1 MPGSLG
7 AALAR
12 AARRLSDEYNARMS
26 TPFDFNPFDDATRRN
41 PYPLYARGRELG
53 IHRHAGLPVSSL
65 FRYADI
71 VDVLKDASLWSN
83 KFPPQPDFEE
93 FMDRPPSMIGTD
105 PPEHERLR
113 GLVNQ
118 AFTPRI
124 IRRLEPRMVEIAD
137 RLLDAALAKREV
149 DLVQALTYPLP
160 VTVIA
165 EIIGVP
171 TEDNAR
177 FKDWSDKLVETLGVG
192 LFGPPSRELL
202 LRNRAIVD
210 ELGDY
215 FRRLVELRR
224 ADPREDLLTG
234 LSQAELEGS
243 KLSFD
248 ELLQMLILLLVAGN
262 ETTTTLIG
270 NAVLTLLDHPEAL
283 ERLRREPELVPYAVE
298 EVLRFSSPV
307 QLDPR
312 RATRDTELCGEK
324 LREGEMVICWLGSA
338 NRDESMFRDPERFDL
353 ARKESR
359 HLAFG
364 FGTHYCLGS
373 NLARLEAQIAV
384 RSLLAHTKSF
394 RLTTGDPLPLHRSLV
409 FRSFTQIPLE
419 LVPA

>member
-1 MPGSLG
+1 MP
-7 AALAR
+7 
-12 AARRLSDEYNARMS
+12 N
-26 TPFDFNPFDDATRRN
+26 PFDFNPFEDATRRN
-41 PYPLYARGRELG
+41 PFPLYARGRELR
-53 IHRHAGLPVSSL
+53 IHRHPGLPVFSV
-65 FRYADI
+65 FGYADT
-71 VDVLKDASLWSN
+71 VDVLRDSATWSN
-83 KFPPQPDFEE
+83 KFLPPPE
-93 FMDRPPSMIGTD
+93 FPELADRAPSMLGTD

-118 AFTPRI
+118 AFTPKI
-124 IRRLEPRMVEIAD
+124 IRRLEPRMIEIAHQ
-137 RLLDAALAKREV
+137 LLDRALARRKV

-171 TEDNAR
+171 AEDGAR
-177 FKDWSDKLVETLGVG
+177 FKDWSDKLVETLGAG
-192 LFGPPSRELL
+192 LFTPPDRATFE
-202 LRNRAIVD
+202 RNRAIAD
-210 ELGDY
+210 ELGEY

-224 ADPREDLLTG
+224 VEPREDLLTG
-234 LSQAELEGS
+234 LAQAELEGS

-270 NAVLTLLDHPEAL
+270 NTVLTLLEHPTEL
-283 ERLRREPELVPYAVE
+283 ERLRREPELVPSAIE

-312 RATRDTELCGEK
+312 RATRDVEVGGEK
-324 LREGEMVICWLGSA
+324 VREGEMAICWLGSA
-338 NRDESMFRDPERFDL
+338 NRDASVFREPDRFDVS
-353 ARKESR
+353 RRENR

-373 NLARLEAQIAV
+373 NLARLEAQIAL
-384 RSLLAHTKSF
+384 RALLERTKSF
-394 RLTTGDPLPLHRSLV
+394 ALTTSKPLPLHRSLV
-409 FRSFTQIPLE
+409 FRSFTEIPVE

>member
-1 MPGSLG
+1 MTTLF
-7 AALAR
+7 
-12 AARRLSDEYNARMS
+12 E
-26 TPFDFNPFDDATRRN
+26 FNPFDDATRRD
-41 PYPLYARGRELG
+41 PFPLYARGRELG
-53 IHRHAGLPVSSL
+53 IHRHAGLPVFSV
-65 FRYADI
+65 FRYADT
-71 VDVLKDASLWSN
+71 VDVLRDSGTWSRV
-83 KFPPQPDFEE
+83 FPPPPGLEE
-93 FMDRPPSMIGTD
+93 FGGRPPSMIGTD

-118 AFTPRI
+118 AFTPKI
-124 IRRLEPRMVEIAD
+124 IRRLEPRMVEIANE
-137 RLLDAALAKREV
+137 LLDVGLAKRNV

-160 VTVIA
+160 VTIIA

-177 FKDWSDKLVETLGVG
+177 FKSWSDKLVETLGAG
-192 LFGPPSRELL
+192 LFAPPSRELL
-202 LRNRAIVD
+202 QRNRAIVD

-234 LSQAELEGS
+234 LALAELEGS

-270 NAVLTLLDHPEAL
+270 NTVLTLVEHRAEL
-283 ERLRREPELVPYAVE
+283 ERLRRDPELVPSAIE

-312 RATRDTELCGEK
+312 RASRDVELCGEK
-324 LREGEMVICWLGSA
+324 VREGEMAISWLGSA
-338 NRDESMFRDPERFDL
+338 NRDESVFREPDRFDVG
-353 ARKESR
+353 RKENR

-373 NLARLEAQIAV
+373 NLARLEAQIAL
-384 RSLLAHTKSF
+384 RALLARTKSF
-394 RLTTGDPLPLHRSLV
+394 ELATLKPLPLHRSLV
-409 FRSFTQIPLE
+409 FRSFTEIPVE

>member
-1 MPGSLG
+1 
-7 AALAR
+7 
-12 AARRLSDEYNARMS
+12 MS

-41 PYPLYARGRELG
+41 PFAQYARGRALG
-53 IHRHAGLPVSSL
+53 IHRHAGLPVHSV
-65 FRYADI
+65 FRYADT
-71 VDVLKDASLWSN
+71 VEVLRDSATWSSVFQPPAD
-83 KFPPQPDFEE
+83 FPELAN
-93 FMDRPPSMIGTD
+93 RPPSMIGTD

-118 AFTPRI
+118 AFTPKI
-124 IRRLEPRMVEIAD
+124 IRRLEPRMVEIANQ
-137 RLLDAALAKREV
+137 LLDDALAARKV

-171 TEDNAR
+171 TEDSAR

-192 LFGPPSRELL
+192 LFAPPDRAMFE
-202 LRNRAIVD
+202 RNRAISD
-210 ELGDY
+210 ELGEY
-215 FRRLVELRR
+215 FKRLVELRR
-224 ADPREDLLTG
+224 ADPRPDLLTG
-234 LSQAELEGS
+234 LAQAELEGS

-270 NAVLTLLDHPEAL
+270 NTVLTLLEHPDQLA
-283 ERLRREPELVPYAVE
+283 RLRSDPALIPSAIE

-312 RATRDTELCGEK
+312 RATRDVELCGEK
-324 LREGEMVICWLGSA
+324 IREGEMAITWIGSA
-338 NRDESMFRDPERFDL
+338 NRDADVFREPEVFDV
-353 ARKESR
+353 ARKENR
-359 HLAFG
+359 HVAFG

-373 NLARLEAQIAV
+373 NLARLEAQIALRALLEHT
-384 RSLLAHTKSF
+384 RSF
-394 RLTTGDPLPLHRSLV
+394 ELTTSAPLPLHRSLV
-409 FRSFTQIPLE
+409 FRSFTSIPVE

>member
-1 MPGSLG
+1 MP
-7 AALAR
+7 
-12 AARRLSDEYNARMS
+12 
-26 TPFDFNPFDDATRRN
+26 TPFEFNPFDDATRRN
-41 PYPLYARGRELG
+41 PFPLYARGRELG
-53 IHRHAGLPVSSL
+53 IHRHAGLPVLSV
-65 FRYADI
+65 FRYADT
-71 VDVLKDASLWSN
+71 VEVLRDSATFSN
-83 KFPPQPDFEE
+83 VFPPPPELADF
-93 FMDRPPSMIGTD
+93 DGRPPSMLGTD

-118 AFTPRI
+118 AFTPKI

-137 RLLDAALAKREV
+137 QLLDSGLAQRRV

-177 FKDWSDKLVETLGVG
+177 FKDWSDKLVETLGTG
-192 LFGPPSRELL
+192 LFAPPNRETLE
-202 LRNRAIVD
+202 RNRAIVD
-210 ELGDY
+210 ELGEY

-234 LSQAELEGS
+234 LAQAELEGS

-270 NAVLTLLDHPEAL
+270 NTVLTLLDHPAELA
-283 ERLRREPELVPYAVE
+283 RLRRDPELVPSAIE
-298 EVLRFSSPV
+298 EVLRYSSPV

-312 RATRDTELCGEK
+312 RAARDVELCGEK
-324 LREGEMVICWLGSA
+324 VREGEMVISWLGSA
-338 NRDESMFRDPERFDL
+338 NRDESVFREPDRFDVG
-353 ARKESR
+353 RKENR

-373 NLARLEAQIAV
+373 NLARLEAQIAL
-384 RSLLAHTKSF
+384 RALLGRTKSF
-394 RLTTGDPLPLHRSLV
+394 ALTTTKPLPLHRSLV
-409 FRSFTQIPLE
+409 FRSFTEIPVE

>member
-1 MPGSLG
+1 
-7 AALAR
+7 
-12 AARRLSDEYNARMS
+12 MS
-26 TPFDFNPFDDATRRN
+26 APFDFNPFDDATRRD
-41 PYPLYARGRELG
+41 PFPLYTRGRELG
-53 IHRHAGLPVSSL
+53 IHRYAGLPVFSL
-65 FRYADI
+65 FRYADT
-71 VDVLKDASLWSN
+71 VDVLRDAATWSSV
-83 KFPPQPDFEE
+83 FPPPAGFEE
-93 FMDRPPSMIGTD
+93 FMNRPPSMIGTD

-113 GLVNQ
+113 GLVNP
-118 AFTPRI
+118 AFTPKI

-137 RLLDAALAKREV
+137 ALLDAALAERRV

-192 LFGPPSRELL
+192 LFAPPSRQTLE
-202 LRNRAIVD
+202 RNRAIVD
-210 ELGDY
+210 ELGEY

-270 NAVLTLLDHPEAL
+270 NTVLTLLDQPEAL
-283 ERLRREPELVPYAVE
+283 ARLRREPELVPSAIE

-312 RATRDTELCGEK
+312 RALRDVELCGEK
-324 LREGEMVICWLGSA
+324 LREGEMVIAWLGSA
-338 NRDESMFRDPERFDL
+338 NRDESVFREPERFDI
-353 ARKESR
+353 ARKENR
-359 HLAFG
+359 QLAFG

-373 NLARLEAQIAV
+373 NLARLEAQIAL

-394 RLTTGDPLPLHRSLV
+394 ELTTREPLPLHRSLV
-409 FRSFTQIPLE
+409 FRSFTEIPVE

>member
-1 MPGSLG
+1 MT
-7 AALAR
+7 
-12 AARRLSDEYNARMS
+12 
-26 TPFDFNPFDDATRRN
+26 TPFDFNPFEDATRRN
-41 PYPLYARGRELG
+41 PFPLYARGRELR
-53 IHRHAGLPVSSL
+53 IHRHSGLPVYSV
-65 FRYADI
+65 FGYADT
-71 VDVLKDASLWSN
+71 VDVLRDSATWSN
-83 KFPPQPDFEE
+83 RFPPPADFPE
-93 FMDRPPSMIGTD
+93 MADRTPSMLGTD

-118 AFTPRI
+118 AFTPKI
-124 IRRLEPRMVEIAD
+124 IRRLEPRMIEIAQQ
-137 RLLDAALAKREV
+137 LLDRALAQGKV

-177 FKDWSDKLVETLGVG
+177 FKDWSDKLVETLGAG
-192 LFGPPSRELL
+192 LFTPPDRATFE
-202 LRNRAIVD
+202 RNRAIVE
-210 ELGDY
+210 ELGEY
-215 FRRLVELRR
+215 FRRLVEQRR
-224 ADPREDLLTG
+224 VEPREDLLTG
-234 LSQAELEGS
+234 LAQAELEGS

-270 NAVLTLLDHPEAL
+270 NTVLTLLEHPAEL
-283 ERLRREPELVPYAVE
+283 ERLRREPELVPSAIE

-312 RATRDTELCGEK
+312 RATRDVEIGGEK
-324 LREGEMVICWLGSA
+324 VREGEMAICWLGSA
-338 NRDESMFRDPERFDL
+338 NRDASVFREPDRFDIS
-353 ARKESR
+353 RRENR

-373 NLARLEAQIAV
+373 NLARLEAQIAL
-384 RSLLAHTKSF
+384 RALLERTKSF
-394 RLTTGDPLPLHRSLV
+394 ELTTSKPLPLHRSLV
-409 FRSFTQIPLE
+409 FRSFTEIPVQ